1 MTRRDSF
8 RLIVGYAL
16 GASLCAGCG
25 GYDRAGPAAYALAQA
40 LYQVASRRDAS
51 RLGAV
56 RSQMEA
62 DLRAERLTM
71 REAAWLEAILVDA
84 ERGDW
89 GAARA
94 ASRKLMEAQV
104 VRERQAS

>member
-1 MTRRDSF
+1 MTRRDLF
-8 RLIVGYAL
+8 RLIVGSAL
-16 GASLCAGCG
+16 SASLCAGCG
-25 GYDRAGPAAYALAQA
+25 GFDRVGPAAYALAQA

-51 RLGAV
+51 RLAV
-56 RSQMEA
+56 ARSQLEA
-62 DLRAERLTM
+62 DLRGERVTQ

-89 GAARA
+89 AAART

-104 VRERQAS
+104 VR